1 MILKLRKEPKQ
12 QSSSIPPFCFFLFDV
27 NPNTHA
33 RVPQN
38 GTDLSEVLFTRER
51 YGSFWDLFGSVP
63 LLDHFFEGSSFW
75 TGSKQIRTDP
85 V

>member
-1 MILKLRKEPKQ
+1 MILKLIKEPKQ
-12 QSSSIPPFCFFLFDV
+12 QFPPFCFFPLDV
-27 NPNTHA
+27 NPNKHE

-38 GTDLSEVLFTRER
+38 GMDFSEVLFTRER

-75 TGSKQIRTDP
+75 TRSKQIRTDP

>member
-1 MILKLRKEPKQ
+1 MILKLTKEPKQ
-12 QSSSIPPFCFFLFDV
+12 QSSSILFFPLDV
-27 NPNTHA
+27 NPNKHA

-63 LLDHFFEGSSFW
+63 LLDHFFEGSNFW
-75 TGSKQIRTDP
+75 TGSKEIRTDP